1 MADRASVSFALS
13 REEQWKKTELMGR
26 TWQTYA
32 TLCDRIDRLNA
43 TLDAE
48 REAMKAT
55 LGDYAEALV
64 ALRHFAADVSE
75 THDRSYHQKL
85 DHWRT
90 SEEALTVRFWI
101 EAYGGFEPGVPVVAC
116 PERVRY
122 PTENMLTR
130 FEELPDEP

>member
-13 REEQWKKTELMGR
+13 REEQWEKTELMGR
-26 TWQTYA
+26 TWQSFAALY
-32 TLCDRIDRLNA
+32 DQIDRLNT
-43 TLDAE
+43 TLDAR
-48 REAMKAT
+48 REAMEAA

-64 ALRHFAADVSE
+64 ALHHFATNVSE
-75 THDRSYHQKL
+75 KHGEFYHQKP

-90 SEEALTVRFWI
+90 SEEALNVRLWI
-101 EAYGGFEPGVPVVAC
+101 EAYGTFEPRVPVVAF

-122 PTENMLTR
+122 PAEDPLTS